1 MMMACPCLAM
11 RRESAS
17 IAPPR
22 TSPLASDTST
32 DRHSVSRLRRLGDSA
47 AQRFKGV
54 EEGRVSSAGGRSG
67 HKGGETDSPSN
78 PCRVMEAHE

>member
-47 AQRFKGV
+47 AHRFESV
-54 EEGRVSSAGGRSG
+54 EERVSSADGRSG
-67 HKGGETDSPSN
+67 YKGDVVKPTGPSTLSK
-78 PCRVMEAHE
+78 